1 MHGILSV
8 RRVAAIG
15 SVALTLASC
24 SMDVSNPSVVDAS
37 TIDPL
42 ADARVFSLSA
52 QQDFYVAYSG
62 QGSQSGNLINIS
74 AVYSNETW
82 TGAVRNETIDI
93 ARHVIVDTN
102 LDLNSQF
109 WVPLQTAVATNDQ
122 VLSVLK
128 GTPTFNSDIA
138 VARAS
143 LWSGF
148 AVALLGEIFCEGTL
162 HVGPALTPA
171 QLQDS
176 AIVRYQQAITVAGSI
191 TSAEATKILNTAR
204 VGLARAYLQK
214 GDNANALTTAN
225 LVPAAFVA
233 TTVHVDD
240 AQARGRLGNGVYLL
254 SSGNTQVVATPYR
267 LLADPRVPFVD
278 ANANAQDGVTRLYR
292 QTKYTGIT
300 APVRIASGLEAR
312 YIAAEAQL
320 KTGGNTAPA
329 LALIAE
335 RRAAGNQ
342 GAFTGTTTAEVLAE
356 LMNQR
361 ARDFWLEGKHLG
373 DIIRNPTAA
382 ALVPPAGSPFYRA
395 NFGNFAPLTCLPV
408 PFVEKA
414 NNPNY

>member
-8 RRVAAIG
+8 RRVAAVG
-15 SVALTLASC
+15 SVALTLAGC
-24 SMDVSNPSVVDAS
+24 SMDVRNPTVVDAS
-37 TIDPL
+37 TIDPV

-52 QQDFYVAYSG
+52 QQDFYVAFAG
-62 QGSQSGNLINIS
+62 QGSQSGNFINIS
-74 AVYSNETW
+74 AVVSNETW
-82 TGAVRNETIDI
+82 TGAVRNETIDM

-128 GTPTFNSDIA
+128 GSPTFTSDIA
-138 VARAS
+138 VARSS

-148 AVALLGEIFCEGTL
+148 AVELLGEVFCQGAL
-162 HVGPALTPA
+162 HVGPPLTPA
-171 QLQDS
+171 QMQDS
-176 AIVRYQQAITVAGSI
+176 AIVRFQQAITVAASLTG
-191 TSAEATKILNTAR
+191 AEATKILNAAR

-214 GDNANALTTAN
+214 GDNANALATAN
-225 LVPAAFVA
+225 LVPPAFVA

-240 AQARGRLGNGVYLL
+240 AQARTRVGDGVFLL
-254 SSGNTQVVATPYR
+254 SSGTTQVVAAPYR
-267 LLADPRVPFVD
+267 ALADPRVPFVD

-292 QTKYTGIT
+292 QTKYTSIT

-320 KTGGNTAPA
+320 KTGSTAPA
-329 LALIAE
+329 LTLIAE

-361 ARDFWLEGKHLG
+361 ARDFWLEGKHFG
-373 DIIRNPTAA
+373 DVLRNPTAA
-382 ALVPPAGSPFYRA
+382 ALVPAAGSPFYRA
-395 NFGNFAPLTCLPV
+395 NFGNFAPLACLPV
-408 PFVEKA
+408 PQTEKA
-414 NNPNY
+414 HNPNF